1 MPRSKAAQKII
12 VYWRDIPAQVIC
24 KAGRTSAKRELD
36 NRFITAID
44 ACAMRAGLDKTDDY
58 LNAWRKADPV
68 PCGEDLEAEAEKA
81 AEALEADYTK
91 ERVLELVNKGGYEN
105 SEQ

>member
-36 NRFITAID
+36 KRFITAID
-44 ACAMRAGLDKTDDY
+44 ACAMRAGLDQTDDY
-58 LNAWRKADPV
+58 LNAWRKAEPV
-68 PCGEDLEAEAEKA
+68 PCGEDLEAEA
-81 AEALEADYTK
+81 AETADAIEAEYTK
-91 ERVLELVNKGGYEN
+91 ERVLALVNAGGFEN
-105 SEQ
+105 DDK